1 MSETP
6 SLANRLFPEKEIP
19 EKHPSLLILDD
30 PPKLEAHFLDCF
42 ILALGVTGSLQGLRA
57 RFLGEQG
64 GVRCKGFKNQEV
76 SGGGCAALENTGFQS
91 QGRSH

>member
-1 MSETP
+1 MKLLP
-6 SLANRLFPEKEIP
+6 WPANRLFLEKGIP

-42 ILALGVTGSLQGLRA
+42 ILALGVTGSLQGLRT

-76 SGGGCAALENTGFQS
+76 TGGAALENMGFQS